1 MGTQDTVML
10 AKRST
15 ISRSPRAAATF
26 DEIARRLLPAYW
38 PIDSGGNVIVPAY
51 TCIAYTILILAIRYY
66 LGKGSGS
73 NAAFDL
79 TGEAAACAFLIT
91 SFVLDHMAVKSGLGS
106 QQETLS
112 SHETNETFKYVY
124 AAQLVGVLAIWAA
137 KVSTATL
144 HWRIE
149 RDSGNLRLRIKMSF
163 GIAAIWGVVSL
174 ALIAFQCP
182 PPTPWTRLGSSC
194 SAYGPTQYTFIGL
207 NIASDMWLA
216 LAPLS
221 TIHGLQMPLAR
232 RRRVM
237 FVLALRLVQFWA
249 GLQSGR
255 ANVETRDEFEL
266 RNTGTNSNGGTG
278 RTQRRGSVPFN
289 SNGAIGRGTS
299 ADSDEALVPY
309 PAHARVDGGSLLS
322 TRDGNKVR
330 RSPVDDNGILQTR
343 SFTIETEQYYR
354 VISTKD
360 ALFTPP
366 YR

>member
-1 MGTQDTVML
+1 LDP
-10 AKRST
+10 
-15 ISRSPRAAATF
+15 SR
-26 DEIARRLLPAYW
+26 RRL
-38 PIDSGGNVIVPAY
+38 
-51 TCIAYTILILAIRYY
+51 
-66 LGKGSGS
+66 
-73 NAAFDL
+73 AAMKRTKHSRLVVRKPNEVHASDV
-79 TGEAAACAFLIT
+79 EVNI
-91 SFVLDHMAVKSGLGS
+91 
-106 QQETLS
+106 QQ
-112 SHETNETFKYVY
+112 YVY

-237 FVLALRLVQFWA
+237 FVLALRLVVCCISIGQAFSVSRTIKSTDKTTARGMQIFWEICVIFLSVICSVLPRTQQFWA